1 MEHAGHVREIADDA
15 QSVLMRLALMD
26 HDGKRQLLRK
36 LHLHP
41 ERPLLHVSR
50 RVFVVII
57 QTDLSDGLHARVLA
71 QRAVFPDPRFVHL
84 LRVVRVAADGG
95 PDPVV
100 LMGQLDRVMGR
111 RAVAADLH
119 HAGDVRCAHFF
130 HNVHKV
136 LCKTVLAQMGVRIK
150 IHRLLL

>member
-1 MEHAGHVREIADDA
+1 M
-15 QSVLMRLALMD
+15 
-26 HDGKRQLLRK
+26 
-36 LHLHP
+36 
-41 ERPLLHVSR
+41 
-50 RVFVVII
+50 II
-57 QTDLSDGLHARVLA
+57 QADLADGLHTRVLA
-71 QRAVFPDPRFVHL
+71 QRAVFPDPRLVHL

-136 LCKTVLAQMGVRIK
+136 LCKTVLAKMGVRIK